1 MAEEINNTELPN
13 ADQAQKPEISP
24 VAKQE
29 ELSNPNAGVAHTPEV
44 SQDNAPST
52 SEPTATPIPSANK
65 PDAEPTGPE
74 RKPKA
79 PKAGGEQP
87 AVVEPAAKAAKADK
101 PKKEKAPAV
110 EDKPFSEFI
119 TQEFLPNLQKT
130 LSNIGIQDAELK
142 FEKKKLPIQGMDEV
156 GECWQVMGQLS
167 GHRQFIIGF
176 LKEDINGQKFFSY
189 ADNGAKFSTL
199 ESFMIDE
206 RKATLDLL
214 VLYAVQRLNGQKWLV
229 RN

>member
-1 MAEEINNTELPN
+1 MAEEINNTELTGQ
-13 ADQAQKPEISP
+13 DQKPAVSP
-24 VAKQE
+24 AARQE
-29 ELSNPNAGVAHTPEV
+29 ELPNPNAGVAHTPEI

-52 SEPTATPIPSANK
+52 SEPTATSIPSANK
-65 PDAEPTGPE
+65 PDDQPTSPE
-74 RKPKA
+74 RQPKA
-79 PKAGGEQP
+79 PRADGDKP
-87 AVVEPAAKAAKADK
+87 PVIEPAAKAAKADK

-110 EDKPFSEFI
+110 EDKPFTEFI
-119 TQEFLPNLQKT
+119 TQDFLPNLQKT
-130 LSNIGIQDAELK
+130 LSNMGIQNADLK
-142 FEKKKLPIQGMDEV
+142 FEKKKLPIQGMDDV
-156 GECWQVMGQLS
+156 GECWQIMGQLS
-167 GHRQFIIGF
+167 SHRQFIIGF

-214 VLYAVQRLNGQKWLV
+214 VLYTIQRLNGQKWLV